1 MNLSSIE
8 SHHHQVYHIFVRKDD
23 SLLDFLVEKNSFKF
37 DTYKGMVKD
46 EAVRKISARI
56 REECYLAK
64 GKTYHSLS
72 MI

>member
-1 MNLSSIE
+1 M
-8 SHHHQVYHIFVRKDD
+8 
-23 SLLDFLVEKNSFKF
+23 EKNSFKF

-64 GKTYHSLS
+64 GYLSLIES
-72 MI
+72 DID

>member
-1 MNLSSIE
+1 M
-8 SHHHQVYHIFVRKDD
+8 
-23 SLLDFLVEKNSFKF
+23 EKNSFKF

-64 GKTYHSLS
+64 GKIIILYITQNYQTFLR
-72 MI
+72 MVKMGRMGAL

>member
-1 MNLSSIE
+1 
-8 SHHHQVYHIFVRKDD
+8 
-23 SLLDFLVEKNSFKF
+23 VEKNSFKF

-64 GKTYHSLS
+64 GKIIILL
-72 MI
+72 